1 MVKYINFIE
10 KITEQ
15 SSARR
20 GGIDKKDLFF
30 AKIKINP
37 LYSEMVGD
45 KSALNYEFSD
55 DRFAN
60 IYPIHPGQGRQVTGI
75 TDLPGLRPTGNKPVC
90 SLNWIN
96 TRNKFS
102 RHILESLLDY
112 QSKYWFSGKESD
124 IKPLTFEKFLALYP
138 FQYLDRSRLSR
149 LISNLSVINPQNRI
163 INLKS
168 LFRSKKKYHAYIIKE
183 LVLMNRD
190 DRSLKDKDIQ
200 GLLAQK
206 GLRLSVRTVCN
217 CRKMLHIPNYKE
229 KSACYYGKDIIFS
242 DYIPVA
248 SRLKKKFN
256 KIPDGSGVY
265 ELSIS
270 SKIDYQNYNSAVIY
284 IGSSKNLRKRVAN
297 YAGNK
302 LKNIQ
307 LSNFTNNH
315 NVFVRFYLTENHIVV
330 EKNLLKGFKHL
341 YGELPK
347 ANSLG

>member
-1 MVKYINFIE
+1 MPLEKYLTFIE
-10 KITEQ
+10 KTTKQ
-15 SSARR
+15 RSSRP
-20 GGIDKKDLFF
+20 GGIDKKELFY

-37 LYSEMVGD
+37 LCSEMVGN
-45 KSALNYEFSD
+45 KSALSFDLSD

-60 IYPIHPGQGRQVTGI
+60 IYPGYLGQSRQVTEI
-75 TDLPGLRPTGNKPVC
+75 TDLAGPGQTGNKPVC

-102 RHILESLLDY
+102 LHILESLLDY

-149 LISNLSVINPQNRI
+149 LISNLSLINPQNRI

-190 DRSLKDKDIQ
+190 DSSLKDKDIQ

-217 CRKMLHIPNYKE
+217 CRKMLHIPNYKD

-248 SRLKKKFN
+248 SRLKKNSIKFRMDRECMN
-256 KIPDGSGVY
+256 
-265 ELSIS
+265 
-270 SKIDYQNYNSAVIY
+270 
-284 IGSSKNLRKRVAN
+284 
-297 YAGNK
+297 
-302 LKNIQ
+302 
-307 LSNFTNNH
+307 
-315 NVFVRFYLTENHIVV
+315 
-330 EKNLLKGFKHL
+330 
-341 YGELPK
+341 
-347 ANSLG
+347 